1 MIKTDPITVSADAVD
16 ELKTYVRLEAG
27 EEDPLLFAL
36 IATAAAHGE
45 AFTGQAFLQRGHVDR
60 LRVSS
65 AWQRL
70 GATPVQ
76 AISLVTGVPATGGP
90 FALPVSAFALDIDG
104 SGDGWV
110 RVTEPGLATR
120 VDVSFTAGIAA
131 DWGSLPETIRHGV
144 IRLAAH
150 LHAVRDAPDDAGPP
164 AIVAALWRPWRR
176 MRLS

>member
-1 MIKTDPITVSADAVD
+1 MIRIDPITVTADAVD
-16 ELKTYVRLEAG
+16 ELKTYVRLEADD
-27 EEDPLLFAL
+27 EDALLFAL

-45 AFTGQAFLQRGHVDR
+45 AFTGQAFLQRGHRDQ
-60 LRVSS
+60 LPVSN

-76 AISLVTGVPATGGP
+76 AISLVTGLPATGAS
-90 FALPVSAFALDIDG
+90 FALPVSAYALDIDG

-110 RVTEPGLATR
+110 RVTEPGFAKR
-120 VDVSFTAGIAA
+120 VDVTFTAGLAA
-131 DWGSLPETIRHGV
+131 EWGGLPETIRHGV

-176 MRLS
+176 MRLG